1 MYFHIPLN
9 GFARNVR
16 FGRFRYKYLQAFIVC
31 MFWWLPEVWSVVS
44 HNAMISGT
52 GKTWIP
58 YLPFI
63 YITSPIVSKWVL
75 LEKKKT
81 RKILIILWWYCLGC
95 SPLYG
100 QLFSQRVHPKPRLYT
115 FSNCKHA
122 LGLRLQLQHVLISF
136 MFHKPVFHDS
146 PSIW

>member
-1 MYFHIPLN
+1 MYVLEDFGTNTYRPLL
-9 GFARNVR
+9 FAC
-16 FGRFRYKYLQAFIVC
+16 FGGYRKC
-31 MFWWLPEVWSVVS
+31 GVWS
-44 HNAMISGT
+44 AMMPWFQEPARREFHT
-52 GKTWIP
+52 CR
-58 YLPFI
+58 LFI
-63 YITSPIVSKWVL
+63 YYITSPIVSKWVL
-75 LEKKKT
+75 LEKKKNT
-81 RKILIILWWYCLGC
+81 RKILIILWWYCFGC